1 MSKAKERLGKLIWLC
16 PPLMTALAVWI
27 LTLLGFTVWVAV
39 LMALLLVCPAI
50 IIYGLIKIPRLK
62 GGSSPETL
70 HTRGIPL
77 DILAPVYDR
86 YCPIVGLGRAFRQ
99 ATLHRAELKP
109 GESVLDVGC
118 GTGVLT
124 RLAALAVGQTGRVI
138 GIDPAAKMI
147 EVARKNALTEG
158 SRAEFRLAVIEDL
171 PFEENRFD
179 CVLSSAML
187 HHLPPEVKVKG
198 LSEVH
203 RVLTPGGRLVL
214 VDVDRPTVLLWWV
227 ILWPLLFWPFTE
239 DQIKGRLGAMMLR
252 EGFSGVERAGSWG
265 GFLGFWK
272 AFKGKS
278 G

>member
-1 MSKAKERLGKLIWLC
+1 
-16 PPLMTALAVWI
+16 MTALAVWI
-27 LTLLGFTVWVAV
+27 FTLLGFTVWAAV

-50 IIYGLIKIPRLK
+50 IIYGLIKISRHK
-62 GGSSPETL
+62 GGFSPETL
-70 HTRGIPL
+70 HTRGMPL

-99 ATLHRAELKP
+99 ATLYRAELKP

-124 RLAALAVGQTGRVI
+124 RLAALAVGQTGYAI

-147 EVARKNALTEG
+147 EVAKKNALKEG

-171 PFEENRFD
+171 PFEDNRFD

-203 RVLTPGGRLVL
+203 RVLKPGGRLVL
-214 VDVDRPTVLLWWV
+214 VDVDRPAVLLWWV
-227 ILWPLLFWPFTE
+227 LLWPLLFWSFTE
-239 DQIKGRLGAMMLR
+239 DQVKGRLGALMLR
-252 EGFSGVERAGSWG
+252 GGFSGVEKAGSWG

-272 AFKGKS
+272 AYK
-278 G
+278 

>member
-1 MSKAKERLGKLIWLC
+1 M
-16 PPLMTALAVWI
+16 
-27 LTLLGFTVWVAV
+27 
-39 LMALLLVCPAI
+39 
-50 IIYGLIKIPRLK
+50 
-62 GGSSPETL
+62 
-70 HTRGIPL
+70 PL

-86 YCPIVGLGRAFRQ
+86 YCPIVGLGHAFRQ
-99 ATLHRAELKP
+99 ATLRHAGLNP

-124 RLAALAVGQTGRVI
+124 RLAAPAVGPTGYAI

-147 EVARKNALTEG
+147 EVAKKNALTEG

-171 PFEENRFD
+171 PFEDNRFD

-187 HHLPPEVKVKG
+187 HHLPPEVKIKG
-198 LSEVH
+198 LSEVR
-203 RVLTPGGRLVL
+203 RVLKPGGRLVL
-214 VDVDRPTVLLWWV
+214 VDVDRPTVPLWW
-227 ILWPLLFWPFTE
+227 ILLWPLLFWSFTE
-239 DQIKGRLGAMMLR
+239 DQVKGRLGVLMLR
-252 EGFSGVERAGSWG
+252 AGFSSSEKVGSWG